1 MRLQYQLII
10 LKSPLFRELDL
21 TYFFVQCLL
30 NRILFEMWGE
40 LAERVFPH
48 LKPDDF
54 IYISGELGSYTKD
67 VEGVQK
73 LMYKVLLASS
83 LCLLLSVNFFFSLG
97 RFHSAKGGSIFLIFF
112 AIMLHAL

>member
-1 MRLQYQLII
+1 
-10 LKSPLFRELDL
+10 
-21 TYFFVQCLL
+21 
-30 NRILFEMWGE
+30 MWGE

-67 VEGVQK
+67 IEGVQK

-83 LCLLLSVNFFFSLG
+83 LCLFFFCQVFFFFSLG

-112 AIMLHAL
+112 AMMLHAL